1 MEIKLSKKE
10 KIKISYTK
18 DLYEIMRKILL
29 REGRFAR
36 SREHFWVVGLDKK
49 YMLLFIELVAL
60 GSNNKF
66 IVNPNEVFQLAIH
79 KNSTFVI
86 LVHNGYV

>member
-29 REGRFAR
+29 REERFGR
-36 SREHFWVVGLDKK
+36 SREHFWVVGLDAE
-49 YMLLFIELVAL
+49 YMLLFIELVSL
-60 GSNNKF
+60 GKGDG
-66 IVNPNEVFQLAIH
+66 Q
-79 KNSTFVI
+79 
-86 LVHNGYV
+86 